1 MKLLKEA
8 FSDYRGMPL
17 FLLQT
22 FHLYI
27 IYFLYEC
34 QMRHLYTFCWASQL

>member
-27 IYFLYEC
+27 YFLYEC
-34 QMRHLYTFCWASQL
+34 QMRHLYTFCRASQL